1 MNILLVYPPFLDPR
15 IDPEDVLS
23 PPIGIY
29 YIGAHLI
36 ENGHN
41 VKILSW
47 LEMGERNEA
56 FFGILEQFK
65 PRIIGFS
72 VLNANRWGAIELAK
86 AAKEFHSETTVV
98 LGGVGAT
105 FLCEFFLK
113 HFPQV
118 DCVVTGEGEQT
129 FLQLVEAIDKGSTGD
144 LGKIKGL
151 VWKQDG
157 RIIRNDPVTPLPDLD
172 LLPNPALHFKYKHV
186 ISSRGC
192 PWACSFCGSPRF
204 WGRKVRFHSP
214 SYFVD
219 QLQRLFNKGVNFFYV
234 SDDTFTLDKERV
246 ISICRLIIDRGLPI
260 TWQAISRV
268 GYVDEEI
275 LYWMRKAGC
284 IQISYGVESG
294 SAKIRS
300 RLNKKL
306 KDSDIRQAFR
316 LTKKYGIMPRA
327 YFIYGSPG
335 ETQKT
340 IQETLDLISEIKP
353 LSAIFYIL
361 DIFPGTALYEEFKR
375 RLRVNDEIWLQRIED
390 IMYFETD
397 PALTKEMVLEFG
409 KTLREGYFKELHEF
423 ALDLELAELDELAPY
438 HADFLSRL
446 AMTFTHGDYSQNP
459 HIKHKEKVA
468 EKLFDRALSYA
479 PYERAYLGLGILK
492 QKAGDHADA
501 IKITSEGIKHFP
513 KSEQLHICLAVSH
526 MNLGQ
531 FEVAASLLEKFPNS
545 PAALRYLA
553 QCYSAMG
560 LKEKERQCLKHLQRC
575 SPPSSGMHPITP

>member
-86 AAKEFHSETTVV
+86 ATKEFHSETTVV

-151 VWKQDG
+151 VWKQGG

-172 LLPNPALHFKYKHV
+172 LLPNPALHFKYEHV

-214 SYFVD
+214 GYFVD

-361 DIFPGTALYEEFKR
+361 DIFPGTALYEEFKSR
-375 RLRVNDEIWLQRIED
+375 SGTTDEIWLHRIED

-397 PALTKEMVLEFG
+397 PKLTKEMVLEFG
-409 KTLREGYFKELHEF
+409 RTLREGYFGKLGQF
-423 ALDLELAELDELAPY
+423 ALDAELADLEELAPY
-438 HADFLSRL
+438 HSDFLSRL
-446 AMTFTHGDYSQNP
+446 GMTFTHGDYSHNP
-459 HIKHKEKVA
+459 LVKDKESVGEA
-468 EKLFDRALSYA
+468 LFLRSLKFA
-479 PYERAYLGLGILK
+479 PNQRAYLGLAILM
-492 QKAGDHADA
+492 QKRGDHGQA
-501 IKITSEGIKHFP
+501 IRLLQEATRSFP
-513 KSEQLHICLAVSH
+513 QDEQLHTCLAISH
-526 MNLGQ
+526 MSLGD
-531 FEVAASLLEKFPNS
+531 FGEAAQLLEKFSHS
-545 PAALRYLA
+545 PTALRYLA
-553 QCYSAMG
+553 RCYSALG
-560 LKEKERQCLKHLQRC
+560 QRDKERNCMKKLKRLPR
-575 SPPSSGMHPITP
+575 